1 MHDIKQPEKQMA
13 LRADLQKTKFTTEM
27 SCLQMLNV
35 ALETERRRNAA
46 TVRIVQRHVVCSVL
60 LIAQQVIARQLRTI
74 DPRPHL
80 ETAFLAMAV
89 QVDQA
94 VRGAVRLGSDE

>member
-1 MHDIKQPEKQMA
+1 
-13 LRADLQKTKFTTEM
+13 
-27 SCLQMLNV
+27 V
-35 ALETERRRNAA
+35 ALETERRSNAA
-46 TVRIVQRHVVCSVL
+46 AVRIVQRLVVCSVL
-60 LIAQQVIARQLRTI
+60 LIAQQVVARELRTI

-89 QVDQA
+89 QVNQA